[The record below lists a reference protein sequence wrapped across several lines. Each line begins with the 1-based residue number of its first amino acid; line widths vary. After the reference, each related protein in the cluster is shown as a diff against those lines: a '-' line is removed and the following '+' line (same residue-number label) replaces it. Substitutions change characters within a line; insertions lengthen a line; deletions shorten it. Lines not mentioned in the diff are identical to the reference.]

1 MSKQTEKQ
9 ADINTYLLILLT
21 YTNLSNT
28 IHKNKYKNLLT
39 KSNKSNGRQY
49 KQPQQHDPHGSDNH

>member
-9 ADINTYLLILLT
+9 ANINSYLLILLT
-21 YTNLSNT
+21 YTTLSNT

-39 KSNKSNGRQY
+39 KLIKNTGIQY
-49 KQPQQHDPHGSDNH
+49 KQLQQHDPHGSDNH